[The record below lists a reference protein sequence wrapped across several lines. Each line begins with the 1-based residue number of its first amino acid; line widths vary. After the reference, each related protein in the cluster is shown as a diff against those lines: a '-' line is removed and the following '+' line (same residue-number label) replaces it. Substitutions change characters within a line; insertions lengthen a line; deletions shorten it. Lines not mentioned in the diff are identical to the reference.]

1 MLAKLKLMAAVALF
15 SSAFAGNVYAETAGQ
30 ELEFDPEIGR
40 GGEPVRVEDPSEFR
54 VCADKDNLP
63 YSNDK
68 LEGFE
73 NKIAELIA
81 KDLGKQVKYQF
92 WYDRIGFVRNTLNA
106 KRCDVV
112 IGTVAGND
120 MMLTS
125 KPYYRSGYVFVYKKS
140 SGYNIKDWDSPDLH
154 KAKIGVVGMT
164 PPTRPLNDKGLL
176 ENSRPYRIMR
186 DLTQPPSFMI
196 DDLLKGEID
205 VAVVWGPIG
214 GYYAKKLSSDLVVVP
229 APEYE
234 QENVHGKE
242 YWNISVGVRKK
253 EKDRL
258 AMIESVLDRRKA
270 DIEKILDD
278 YGIPHLPPIDER
290 SSNTAKSQTKD
301 KSRGDVIPKSE

>member
-1 MLAKLKLMAAVALF
+1 MFTSFKLFAAIVFF
-15 SSAFAGNVYAETAGQ
+15 SSTIHVQAAEAVKQ
-30 ELEFDPEIGR
+30 ELEFDAEIGR
-40 GGEPVRVEDPSEFR
+40 GGEPIRVEDPGEFR

-68 LEGFE
+68 MEGFE

-92 WYDRIGFVRNTLNA
+92 WYDRIGFVRNTLMA
-106 KRCDVV
+106 RRCDV
-112 IGTVAGND
+112 IMGTVAGND

-140 SGYNIKDWDSPDLH
+140 SGLKITDWDSPDLH
-154 KAKIGVVGMT
+154 KTKIGVVGQT
-164 PPTRPLNDKGLL
+164 PPTRPLSDKGLL

-186 DLTQPPSFMI
+186 DLNLPPSFMI
-196 DDLLKGEID
+196 DDLMQGTID

-214 GYYAKKLSSDLVVVP
+214 GYYAKKLSDDLVVVP

-234 QENVHGKE
+234 AENAHGKE
-242 YWNISVGVRKK
+242 YWNISIGVRKK
-253 EKDRL
+253 EKERL
-258 AMIESVLDRRKA
+258 AMIEDVLTRRKA

-278 YGIPHLPPIDER
+278 YGIPHLPVIDDKPLDINKR
-290 SSNTAKSQTKD
+290 PKD
-301 KSRGDVIPKSE
+301 KDRGDAIPKFE